1 MPGEGIPLRVSPLS
15 GDVGRFGSAVAGS
28 APDGNHPLLVQ
39 DLAGSLRL
47 HANRQELIE
56 RSANLVLVLDD
67 GFHAA
72 AVRINHGKGVL
83 REEEGLL
90 VQLKEQQDKINSSAG
105 KGIASKLSGI
115 NSGLKS
121 IGNTAKNVSSKIS
134 KGLSGSIDKTSSSF
148 GNAIKKA
155 GKLVLGIF
163 AIRSAYMAL
172 RRASSELASY
182 DKQYGANIEYIR
194 YALTQAIAPI
204 LRYIVSLVGT
214 ILGYINSI
222 IAAITGINIFSN
234 ASADNFKKMKNSAGG
249 VAKSAKEIK
258 KQLAGFDEMNV
269 LTNNSSSSGGG
280 RRRSSYS
287 RI

>member
-1 MPGEGIPLRVSPLS
+1 MAEAGTITIKTELDTKTFDAQISDLEGKI
-15 GDVGRFGSAVAGS
+15 A
-28 APDGNHPLLVQ
+28 
-39 DLAGSLRL
+39 DLEK
-47 HANRQELIE
+47 QELYFSSNGMAGE
-56 RSANLVLVLDD
+56 LQDVQTELEKARN
-67 GFHAA
+67 
-72 AVRINHGKGVL
+72 K
-83 REEEGLL
+83 L